1 MHANRKN
8 LLGQASRLSA
18 LTSLA
23 LVLFAPHARADGAF
37 RHLGVASCA
46 SSICHGSAKPLD
58 AHTVQQNE
66 YVTWMHFDPHSGA
79 YRTLLEE
86 RSQVMA
92 RRLGIGAAHEA
103 RLCLDCHADNTA
115 PSQRGPRFQ
124 LSDGIGC
131 ETCHGG
137 AEAWIA
143 RHDDSPALPRPELE
157 RLGLHRGEDP
167 EARAALCVSCHVG
180 AGERF
185 ADHRLMAAG
194 HPRLS
199 FELDTFTELWRT
211 SGGREHYRRD
221 ADYLSRKSVPT
232 GSDTWVAGLMEA
244 VRVQLAQM
252 RGAHAQSAGGLP
264 EFALYNCYSCHRA
277 MRFNYGEGR
286 GLAADL
292 APGSLRLDDS
302 RLVMLSAVFAAVSPA
317 DDESLRAQTAGLH
330 RAASDGR
337 EALTAASA
345 GLESWLAQARE
356 RVSAQPLSREQKKL
370 IVQNLVKA
378 AERGEYGDYAA
389 AEQAA
394 MAIVLL
400 LAETGREQTLK
411 PQIDALFA
419 ALADDARYDSARFGK
434 VLEKIKE

>member
-1 MHANRKN
+1 MHVTTGTTTCSGA
-8 LLGQASRLSA
+8 LLATFMLCTA
-18 LTSLA
+18 A
-23 LVLFAPHARADGAF
+23 HVAADVAPK
-37 RHLGVASCA
+37 HLGVASCA
-46 SSICHGSAKPLD
+46 SSICHGSARPLN
-58 AHTVQQNE
+58 ASAVQQNE
-66 YVTWMHFDPHSGA
+66 YVTWSHFDPHAGA

-86 RSQVMA
+86 RSQSIA

-103 RLCLDCHADNTA
+103 KLCLDCHTDSTA
-115 PSQRGPRFQ
+115 PAQRGPRFQ

-143 RHDDSPALPRPELE
+143 RHDDSPALPRAELE
-157 RLGLHRGEDP
+157 RLGLSRGDNP
-167 EARAALCVSCHVG
+167 QRRAELCVACHVG

-221 ADYLSRKSVPT
+221 ADYRERKAFPA
-232 GSDTWVAGLMEA
+232 GSATWITGLMEA
-244 VRVQLAQM
+244 TQVQLAQM
-252 RGAHAQSAGGLP
+252 RGTHAQSAGGLP

-277 MRFNYGEGR
+277 MRFDYGEGR
-286 GLAADL
+286 GLAGDL

-302 RLVMLSAVFAAVSPA
+302 RFVMLSAVFAAVSPA
-317 DDESLRAQTAGLH
+317 DDELLRSQTRGLH
-330 RAASDGR
+330 RAASDGPR
-337 EALTAASA
+337 ALAGASA
-345 GLESWLAQARE
+345 ELGQWLRDAQEHGR
-356 RVSAQPLSREQKKL
+356 AQPLSAAQKKL
-370 IVQNLVKA
+370 ILENLVKA
-378 AERGEYGDYAA
+378 ADRGEYADYAA

-400 LAETGREQTLK
+400 LAETGRDQALR

-419 ALADDARYDSARFGK
+419 ALADDARYDSSRFARL
-434 VLEKIKE
+434 LEKIKE